1 MLSSGFNWTFIFQEN
16 LDFTI
21 FSWLCSNI
29 QSWKWWISN
38 SNFRDVWKVVIQN
51 LTTSYPSFHIF
62 DKYHPFHIFDKYQGE
77 IWIIHKHFSLVL
89 WQFCIENY
97 EMILDRLTFAFGLF
111 MAEYNLNV
119 RTWQKRQRDKKTK
132 TGKDK
137 NTKRQKDENTKRKKD
152 KKAKTWKEMKRGK
165 AEWAISCKLQVVLGL
180 PIHYWSPLQT
190 LQMGIV
196 GPSTNCQ
203 YKYKCKYEYN
213 YSFKYTP
220 PL

>member
-16 LDFTI
+16 LDFRI

-51 LTTSYPSFHIF
+51 LTTSYPPFHIF
-62 DKYHPFHIFDKYQGE
+62 DKYHPFHIFEKYHGE
-77 IWIIHKHFSLVL
+77 IWINHKHFSLVL

-119 RTWQKRQRDKKTK
+119 RTWQKRQREKRQKQEKTKIRKGKKTK
-132 TGKDK
+132 IQKGKK
-137 NTKRQKDENTKRKKD
+137 TKRQKHEKR
-152 KKAKTWKEMKRGK
+152 WKGE
-165 AEWAISCKLQVVLGL
+165 KLNEQSVV
-180 PIHYWSPLQT
+180 
-190 LQMGIV
+190 
-196 GPSTNCQ
+196 NCRW
-203 YKYKCKYEYN
+203 
-213 YSFKYTP
+213 
-220 PL
+220 